1 MSYGSKVRF
10 FSSTNEENQSKL
22 SGGARNGRSAAW
34 NASQRRFEWPQRRLE
49 RVATAGDLPL
59 AANGIVWHNA
69 LCAPLSVVSPHCF
82 ANYFAHLPFGRAP
95 RAASGPAGIFQR
107 TTPRICLCGMRPLGA
122 AALPV
127 ISRALH
133 RAFAY
138 AACGRWRH
146 RPSQL
151 FLAHCTAHLFMRNA
165 PRAASGPAGIFQC
178 LAISAPTLA
187 ALQKGNF

>member
-49 RVATAGDLPL
+49 RVATAGDLPP

-95 RAASGPAGIFQR
+95 RAASGPPGIFQR
-107 TTPRICLCGMRPLGA
+107 TTPRICLCGMRPLRA

-127 ISRALH
+127 ISRSLH
-133 RAFAY
+133 RAFVY
-138 AACGRWRH
+138 AECGPRCK
-146 RPSQL
+146 RPCRYFPAFGDLRAHTRGAPKGQ
-151 FLAHCTAHLFMRNA
+151 FLT
-165 PRAASGPAGIFQC
+165 SYK
-178 LAISAPTLA
+178 
-187 ALQKGNF
+187 LQ